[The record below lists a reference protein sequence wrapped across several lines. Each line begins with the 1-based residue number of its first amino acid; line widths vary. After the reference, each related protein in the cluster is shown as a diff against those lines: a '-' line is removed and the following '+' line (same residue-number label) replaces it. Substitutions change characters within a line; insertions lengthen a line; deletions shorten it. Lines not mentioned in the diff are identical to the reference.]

1 MSLDEKAGLM
11 LGAGH
16 SIRDDAVFAMA
27 ADDYYGIIDLLG
39 RRGVILQHEKSPR
52 RQKGFQKMVGAVRS
66 AKSQLRREGL
76 RRVRTFGRLL
86 LNQEATKNCSIG

>member
-52 RQKGFQKMVGAVRS
+52 RQKGFQKMVGV
-66 AKSQLRREGL
+66 
-76 RRVRTFGRLL
+76 